1 MAQGP
6 LFSWCEHMNVTHYRA
21 DVHKHNSSPVCVY
34 LTVSTVDVA
43 VVLPVEGAVDRAV
56 FFLSDHKLLRRV
68 AYYAE
73 FIKH

>member
-56 FFLSDHKLLRRV
+56 FFSLTISFSGVWH
-68 AYYAE
+68 
-73 FIKH
+73 IMQSS